1 MNAIPHPL
9 EKFAV
14 DGHFADGACA
24 DVLTEFI
31 QDATLQAPDSDRAMG
46 ALWFLLESEIGF
58 FFACDCAG
66 VDAGKLREHLRKS
79 LGQAQGDRRLSA
91 R

>member
-1 MNAIPHPL
+1 MNVPHTL

-14 DGHFADGACA
+14 DGHFTDGVFA

-31 QDATLQAPDSDRAMG
+31 QDATLQVPDSDRAMG

-58 FFACDCAG
+58 FFACDGAG
-66 VDAGKLREHLRKS
+66 IDAERLREHLQKS
-79 LGQAQGDRRLSA
+79 LGFAGGLNPVIRR
-91 R
+91 